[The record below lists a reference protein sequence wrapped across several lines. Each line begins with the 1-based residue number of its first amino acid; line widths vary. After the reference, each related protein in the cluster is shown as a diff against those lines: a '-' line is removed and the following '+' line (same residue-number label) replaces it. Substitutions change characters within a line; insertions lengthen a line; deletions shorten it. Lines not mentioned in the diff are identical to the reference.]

1 MNVITSHTGDTSPSS
16 LTLHSYKPRVW
27 NIPQTHTVLNK
38 SEPERLDVYT
48 QKIPRVFVN
57 RDMSSLCPNTDV
69 INALALALPPKGME
83 SM

>member
-16 LTLHSYKPRVW
+16 LTLHSYKPRIW
-27 NIPQTHTVLNK
+27 SMPQTHTVLNK

-48 QKIPRVFVN
+48 QKIPR
-57 RDMSSLCPNTDV
+57 DMSSLCPNTDV
-69 INALALALPPKGME
+69 INALALALPPKGTE